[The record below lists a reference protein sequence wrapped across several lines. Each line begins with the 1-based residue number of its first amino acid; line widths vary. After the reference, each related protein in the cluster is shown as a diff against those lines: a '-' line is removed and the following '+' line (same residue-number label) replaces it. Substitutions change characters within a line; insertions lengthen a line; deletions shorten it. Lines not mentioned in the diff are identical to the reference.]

1 MPAEAKARIRINDL
15 LTKSGW
21 RFFADNNEPANVQLE
36 AHVKAVQILSGFEL
50 ARRHLGRGWRK
61 FPAQRT

>member
-1 MPAEAKARIRINDL
+1 MLKLRKKTLDLIREDKEALTLDHLLEVSGMGLAKA
-15 LTKSGW
+15 
-21 RFFADNNEPANVQLE
+21 A
-36 AHVKAVQILSGFEL
+36 QILSGFEL